1 MDLESLNKLVT
12 ANSSLAP
19 ANSSISTANN
29 PHAGNIFRSAG
40 RATGNAI
47 NTVKGLA
54 TRMPVPTGAL
64 GVLGG
69 LSIIPPY
76 ASAMADNQKQNPE
89 LYRNLASV
97 EDAGYDQTVINNEL
111 DKLNALRNASKAT
124 PSTVANTNNV
134 QQASTEGTPAVNP
147 QEQQI
152 PQSQEVT
159 PTPTPTATTQNQPT
173 AQVATTVKPT
183 KKVVSGS
190 KGKGKASSVAGV
202 TPYTVT
208 PFIYDPLKAHNL
220 VPQGSGSGG
229 SNTNGNGSN
238 NGFNWNNVSN
248 YLSNLDNLLPLLMA
262 GYFGY
267 TLGK

>member
-1 MDLESLNKLVT
+1 MDLESLN
-12 ANSSLAP
+12 NLA
-19 ANSSISTANN
+19 AANN

-64 GVLGG
+64 GFLGG
-69 LSIIPPY
+69 VSTIPFY

-89 LYRNLASV
+89 FYRNMASV
-97 EDAGYDQTVINNEL
+97 EDAGYDQAVINNEL

-124 PSTVANTNNV
+124 PSTVANTNTV

-152 PQSQEVT
+152 PQTQKVT
-159 PTPTPTATTQNQPT
+159 PTPTTAITQTQPT
-173 AQVATTVKPT
+173 AQVATTVNPS
-183 KKVVSGS
+183 KKVASGS
-190 KGKGKASSVAGV
+190 RGKGKASSVAGV

-220 VPQGSGSGG
+220 MPQGSGSGV
-229 SNTNGNGSN
+229 SNNSGNGDN
-238 NGFNWNNVSN
+238 NGFSWNKVGN